1 MKVGMFKN
9 FISVTRK
16 IMLLIIFI
24 FNALSVHAQQR
35 KIDSLKNLISNTK
48 KDTAKID
55 LYEKLGDAY
64 RNEKKLD
71 SSILSYQKA
80 LELNEKYNYSIQQQ
94 CWDIGTIDFILYE
107 MGNYSESLKYASQ
120 ELALSE
126 QLNDTFQKG
135 FSHLVFG
142 HDFREL
148 DEYRQSL
155 NHYFKAKEF
164 FKIYW
169 LSRNKPEDNTYTLL
183 CISETYLKMNRLDSA
198 LIYVRQAYKIAV
210 ANADGGS
217 ILLSTRIFGDI
228 YFAKGDDETAFNYYR
243 QYIPDYVKY
252 KGNNRDMGF
261 VFNNMAKIFQKRNQ
275 NDSAIFYAKKAL
287 TNAKEHHDQENIYNA
302 ATALSDLYAKQDEYK
317 KMADQKNNSNSTS
330 ASGNKIDRTE
340 IDYLKKLISNTKADT
355 AKIILLEQLGQAYRD
370 EKKLDSSILTYKQ
383 ALELNKKINYSLL
396 GQRWELACIDY
407 MFYVTGNYAQSL
419 VYALQ
424 ELELTEKMNDK
435 FHLGYVH
442 LVFGHDYKGLGEYRK
457 SLEHYFKA
465 KQFFTIYKQP
475 NSDSQINTYTNL
487 CISEVYLKISHP
499 DSALLFTQQAYRS
512 ALADS
517 IHTMQQGNS
526 AVTNYILYSIRT
538 FGDIYQAKGDYQTAL
553 NYYRQYITGFI
564 KYKENNRDL
573 GFVFNNMSKIFQKRG
588 ETDSAIFYA
597 KKALSNAKE
606 YHDEQNIYD
615 AATALYNFYKDNDD
629 YKTVPDMKG
638 NFDNIDKLNK
648 NRNRYNNNVDRFKID
663 SLKNELALAKTDSAK
678 LEIIRQIGQQ
688 YRDAAKL
695 DSSIQIYQQ
704 ALEFVQK
711 SKLPIIYEIWQLTT
725 LGYLNM
731 ITGNYSEAM
740 KYSTRGLQLSE
751 QTNNNGQMA
760 ASLNNIAD
768 DYAGMGDLRRA
779 LEYYFK
785 AKKVYERYESGHMAI
800 QDIAETYLKMHMLD
814 SALYYNKIAYHI
826 ADTGHNQQY
835 MIDFAVRVFASI
847 YAEKGED
854 ELALKYY
861 RQFVT
866 DFYKYNLNN
875 REIDRVY
882 LGIAKLY
889 QKKNEIDSSIFY
901 AEKALAAAKIYN
913 DEEHIFNTS
922 ELLYNLHDSLH
933 NESEAFRY
941 FKIAAAAKDSMAS
954 IEKIRQIQNL
964 AYQEQVRE
972 KEKEEADAKEA
983 ARTRLIITIAAIVVL
998 ILSFLLWN
1006 RIRQLRL
1013 KHKMILEQKESEK
1026 LKAIDRMKEKF
1037 FSNITHELRTPL
1049 SLIMSPAEFYLE
1061 HPEELNDT
1069 NKFLKSI
1076 YKNSGYLLNLINQL
1090 LDISKLDA
1098 GKMSIALS
1106 KGEFGNYIDDLVKT
1120 FKDEAIKKQIA
1131 LHFEN
1136 DLTGAYLFD
1145 EEHWKKIINNLL
1157 GNALKF
1163 TPANGN
1169 IFVSVNKISG
1179 ATESATIQLVVED
1192 TGIGID
1198 EDQVPFITDRFYQAD
1213 NKLSRKYEGA
1223 GIGLSLVNELVRLM
1237 DGKLEIKSEKGKGSV
1252 LTITATLLSAKGKE
1266 GYPEIIPIVKV
1277 SQLSDINTGVIATP
1291 TERGKNVP
1299 LILVTEDNKELRD
1312 FLKDSIEPLYKV
1324 ITASDG
1330 KEGFEMALTQIPD
1343 MIISDVMMPVMDG
1356 FEFCDKIKSTHATSH
1371 IPFIIL
1377 SAKTTYESRIEG
1389 LQKGAD
1395 DYFTKPFSVDE
1406 LRTKIKNILSRQ
1418 EQLRKHYFEQ
1428 LTSAKP
1434 LPAFTDVQDEFLKAT
1449 YRIIEEN
1456 IDNSQLSLE
1465 FLAGKMALKEDVLNR
1480 KFSSVIGL
1488 SANELIRQFRI
1499 KKTEMEH
1506 QMLELE
1512 ANALRAQMN
1521 PHFIFNCMNS
1531 IKSLIQQKE
1540 EDKAI
1545 NYLTTFSKLIRTI
1558 FQNSDKRE
1566 INLFEELETCK
1577 LYTQLE
1583 SMRFGKKFNY
1593 HFNIDETID
1602 LKSMQV
1608 PALIVQPFIEN
1619 AIWHGIM
1626 PKEEGGTLTVAIS
1639 KKEDTISCI
1648 IDDDGIG
1655 REMSKQNKFKGE
1667 SSAHQSKGVHLTQS
1681 RLDLDNILNQRN
1693 GSVEIIDKK
1702 DAEGKP
1708 AGTKIVLTFI
1718 EF

>member
-142 HDFREL
+142 HDFKEL

-424 ELELTEKMNDK
+424 ELELTKKMNDK

-442 LVFGHDYKGLGEYRK
+442 LVFGHD
-457 SLEHYFKA
+457 
-465 KQFFTIYKQP
+465 
-475 NSDSQINTYTNL
+475 
-487 CISEVYLKISHP
+487 
-499 DSALLFTQQAYRS
+499 
-512 ALADS
+512 
-517 IHTMQQGNS
+517 
-526 AVTNYILYSIRT
+526 
-538 FGDIYQAKGDYQTAL
+538 
-553 NYYRQYITGFI
+553 YYRQYITGFI

-629 YKTVPDMKG
+629 YKTLPDMKG

-1106 KGEFGNYIDDLVKT
+1106 KGEFGNYIEDLIKT
-1120 FKDEAIKKQIA
+1120 FKNEAIKKQIA

-1377 SAKTTYESRIEG
+1377 SATTTYESRIEG

-1608 PALIVQPFIEN
+1608 PALIMQPFIEN

-1626 PKEEGGTLTVAIS
+1626 PKEGGGTLTVVIS
-1639 KKEDTISCI
+1639 KKEDAISCV

-1655 REMSKQNKFKGE
+1655 REMSKKNKLKGE